1 MTINITLPEANS
13 KFLELIEQI
22 KTGEEVLIS
31 EAGIIIARISPIS
44 NSQLPR
50 VTVLQIAKLPD
61 LHRDPFDRII
71 IAQSEVTGMPI
82 LTIDRLIV
90 QYDVDVVW

>member
-13 KFLELIEQI
+13 KFLELIQQI

-44 NSQLPR
+44 DSQLPR
-50 VTVLQIAKLPD
+50 VPGQDKGRVIISPDFNEPLPVD
-61 LHRDPFDRII
+61 
-71 IAQSEVTGMPI
+71 I
-82 LTIDRLIV
+82 LDCFLNSAEP
-90 QYDVDVVW
+90 QL

>member
-22 KTGEEVLIS
+22 KTGEVLIS

-50 VTVLQIAKLPD
+50 VPGQDKGSVIISPDFNDPLPSD
-61 LHRDPFDRII
+61 
-71 IAQSEVTGMPI
+71 I
-82 LTIDRLIV
+82 LDSFLNPAEP
-90 QYDVDVVW
+90 QL